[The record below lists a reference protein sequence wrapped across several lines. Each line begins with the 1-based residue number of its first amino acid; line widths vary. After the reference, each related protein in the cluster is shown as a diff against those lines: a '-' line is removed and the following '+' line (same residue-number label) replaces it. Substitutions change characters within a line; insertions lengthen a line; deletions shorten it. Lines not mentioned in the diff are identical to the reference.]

1 MPESPRVV
9 VTRRAEQ
16 AALFGDKLR
25 AAGFRP
31 VSFPTIQL
39 QSVSAP
45 ALDDALAQIERF
57 DWLLFSSANAVHFF
71 FRRLDELNVSPRLP
85 RTAVVGS
92 ATARKLAEYHI
103 QPDFMPD
110 TFTGE
115 AMAAGLGNLNGQNI
129 LLPRTRL
136 GRPEIVVRLRSQ
148 GAHVTD
154 VALYDT
160 VTAVPDPTALEELA
174 LGYEAITFA
183 SPSSVHGFVEISGDK
198 PISSAVVA
206 CIGPVTAEAAVECG
220 LPVTLVADEYTLDG
234 IVQALI
240 RYFGKEPV
248 KIKIFSGETKI

>member
-1 MPESPRVV
+1 M
-9 VTRRAEQ
+9 
-16 AALFGDKLR
+16 ALFGDKLR

-39 QSVSAP
+39 QAVSAP
-45 ALDDALAQIERF
+45 DLDRALAQIEHF

-103 QPDFMPD
+103 QADFMPGI
-110 TFTGE
+110 FTGK
-115 AMAAGLGNLNGQNI
+115 AMAAGLGDVSGQHI
-129 LLPRTRL
+129 LLPRARL
-136 GRPEIVVRLRSQ
+136 GRPQIVARLRSQ
-148 GAHVTD
+148 GAYVTD

-160 VTAVPDPTALEELA
+160 VTAVPDPAALEELA

-183 SPSSVHGFVEISGDK
+183 SPSSIHGFLEISGK
-198 PISSAVVA
+198 PIGSAVVA

-220 LPVTLVADEYTLDG
+220 LPVTLMPDEYTLDG
-234 IVQALI
+234 LVQLLT
-240 RYFGKEPV
+240 RYFGERKHA
-248 KIKIFSGETKI
+248 